1 MAQISTSVDMDRELT
16 TFEVKGTLTADEII
30 RKVEEYYSM
39 HPTKLVLWVM
49 EHAAT
54 AGITSEEIEKIIL
67 TAKKNSG
74 SRKEGKTAIVGPKDI
89 EYGLGR
95 MYQAYADIE
104 SMPYEYKIFR
114 EVEDAKNWLG
124 IE

>member
-30 RKVEEYYSM
+30 KKVEEYYSM

-49 EHAAT
+49 EHAVT